1 MATYEIAANLSKSKM
16 QQIHCPNC
24 GSHAEKHYLSDSTL
38 VRVQCSHCDYLL
50 VTCSA
55 TGVVVEAYAP
65 GIYANR

>member
-1 MATYEIAANLSKSKM
+1 MATYEIAANLNNAKV

-24 GSHAEKHYLSDSTL
+24 GSNAERHYLVDSTL
-38 VRVQCSHCDYLL
+38 VRVLCSHCDYLM